1 MIETIFDA
9 YKGPSGSLAKDEY
22 RAFLG
27 GIGLWGKYDFY
38 TDDGWENR
46 WPEECSNIQT
56 TADKGA
62 DLPALEYLYT
72 KFRAKALDSDFQNVI
87 GVSSVSIRLT
97 SDSGIHPT

>member
-38 TDDGWENR
+38 TDDDTDEQER
-46 WPEECSNIQT
+46 
-56 TADKGA
+56 K
-62 DLPALEYLYT
+62 
-72 KFRAKALDSDFQNVI
+72 
-87 GVSSVSIRLT
+87 SS
-97 SDSGIHPT
+97 